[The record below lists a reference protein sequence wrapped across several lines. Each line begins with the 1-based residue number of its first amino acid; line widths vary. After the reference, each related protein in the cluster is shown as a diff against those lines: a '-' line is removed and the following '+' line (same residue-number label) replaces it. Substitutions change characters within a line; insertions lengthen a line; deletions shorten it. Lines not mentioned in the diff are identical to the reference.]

1 MKMKKIYSILLG
13 AAVLFSSSI
22 ASAQQLP
29 NSNFDGSWVNCVPW
43 TSKNNTSKKGVQ
55 PDGWCI
61 SHVIGMSGTGAT
73 EVGGKYSGGYD
84 GSAYAVKLIHTAN
97 PFKSSE
103 IVPGY
108 MSLGT
113 SWATSKGGMIGS
125 PSNKDGGV
133 FGGLA
138 FTYKPDAIS
147 FYYQRSHGSSKPSE
161 PASVIVY
168 SWKGQ
173 WSQASVPGNNVLTGS
188 AATVTMVDRDKN
200 ILGMS
205 TDQGGTVSKSADAE
219 LISYLNYSIQGDASS
234 WTYFEQPIPYKTSST
249 PEKINVIISA
259 GDYFGGSSAVGKD
272 NTLIFDNV
280 SLIYY
285 SRLSALS
292 VNGVAV
298 EGFDSK
304 VYNYSIASTELPT
317 EDQIAATVMGQ
328 TATKSIAI
336 DKEAATVTITVS
348 NVSTDNDGQ
357 SSHTYVLQYEKAPAK
372 VGVSTTYPGYLN
384 GVIIDTET
392 NENMPFAENEEKAIT
407 ITEYEDGTCDFLLPD
422 LYLSMLEMSLGDIL
436 VEGATVTK
444 DAAGVATYN
453 GVVEA
458 MPLLGGELIADVT
471 LDGTINAEGVVN
483 MTINVLWEGVPI
495 VCTFTSEPVINKVGV
510 STTYAGYLN
519 GVIIDTETNENMPF
533 AENEEKSITITEY
546 EDGTC
551 DFLLPDLYLSM
562 LEMSLGDILVEGA
575 TVTKDE
581 AGVATYN
588 GVVEAMPLLGGE
600 LIADVTLNGTISAA
614 GVVEMQIDVLWEG
627 VPIVCTFTTNQ
638 VTGVENIEINEN
650 VAPVYYNLQGVKVAN
665 PENGVFIK
673 VQGCKATK
681 VIM

>member
-1 MKMKKIYSILLG
+1 MKMKKIYSILLS

-29 NSNFDGSWVNCVPW
+29 NSNFDGSWVDCVPW
-43 TSKNNTSKKGVQ
+43 TSKNNTSKKGKQ
-55 PDGWCI
+55 PESWCI

-73 EVGGKYSGGYD
+73 EVGGQYSGGYD

-97 PFKSSE
+97 PYKESQ

-113 SWATSKGGMIGS
+113 SWATSKGGMIGD

-173 WSQASVPGNNVLTGS
+173 WSQASVPGNNVLMGS

-200 ILGMS
+200 ILGMT
-205 TDQGGTVSKSADAE
+205 TDQGGAVSKSADAE

-272 NTLIFDNV
+272 NTLIFDNL
-280 SLIYY
+280 SLVYY

-298 EGFDSK
+298 PGFDSK
-304 VYNYSIASTELPT
+304 VYNYTMAGTELPT
-317 EDQIAATVMGQ
+317 VDQISATVMGQ

-336 DKEAATVTITVS
+336 DAEAATVTITVS

-444 DAAGVATYN
+444 GADGVAKY
-453 GVVEA
+453 
-458 MPLLGGELIADVT
+458 
-471 LDGTINAEGVVN
+471 EGFV
-483 MTINVLWEGVPI
+483 
-495 VCTFTSEPVINKVGV
+495 
-510 STTYAGYLN
+510 
-519 GVIIDTETNENMPF
+519 D
-533 AENEEKSITITEY
+533 
-546 EDGTC
+546 D
-551 DFLLPDLYLSM
+551 
-562 LEMSLGDILVEGA
+562 
-575 TVTKDE
+575 
-581 AGVATYN
+581 
-588 GVVEAMPLLGGE
+588 MPLLGGE

-614 GVVEMQIDVLWEG
+614 GVVEMTINVDWDG

-638 VTGVENIEINEN
+638 VTGVENIIIEN
-650 VAPVYYNLQGVKVAN
+650 QGNVEYYNLQGVKVAN
-665 PENGVFIK
+665 PENGVFIRI
-673 VQGCKATK
+673 QGGKATK
-681 VIM
+681 VAM

>member
-1 MKMKKIYSILLG
+1 MKKIYSILLG